1 MPEPTLAMMVLEFVL
16 LTDRLHRHCARPQES
31 TDQHLPSRRPRL
43 PPPSEDDSI
52 DITQQTRPRPR
63 IH

>member
-16 LTDRLHRHCARPQES
+16 LTDRLHRHCSRPQEN
-31 TDQHLPSRRPRL
+31 TEQHPPPRRPRL
-43 PPPSEDDSI
+43 PPPSADDSI
-52 DITQQTRPRPR
+52 DATQQTRPRPR

>member
-16 LTDRLHRHCARPQES
+16 LTDRLHRHCSRPQES
-31 TDQHLPSRRPRL
+31 TEQHPPRPRPRL

-52 DITQQTRPRPR
+52 DVTQQVRPRPR